1 MNEETKS
8 LIEIHLQ
15 LLKGILIQNNVSMAT
30 DKKGNIYFIDTITY
44 LKTGK
49 QDGFTINIADLVK

>member
-15 LLKGILIQNNVSMAT
+15 LLKGILMQNNVSMAT
-30 DKKGNIYFIDTITY
+30 DKEGNIYFIDTVTY
-44 LKTGK
+44 LETGK
-49 QDGFTINIADLVK
+49 QEGFAVNIADLVK